1 MKFVA
6 LALLAAVAS
15 AGVLATQSAW
25 ERHHAA
31 LVSGVHQHSDDDPPP
46 VDCPM
51 CGGNAELH
59 FKTLRKMFT
68 WQSQLVLGASIAR

>member
-6 LALLAAVAS
+6 LAVLAAVAS
-15 AGVLATQSAW
+15 AGAVATHSAW

-31 LVSGVHQHSDDDPPP
+31 IVLGVDDDPPP

-51 CGGNAELH
+51 CGGNAETH
-59 FKTLRKMFT
+59 FKTLRRMFAL
-68 WQSQLVLGASIAR
+68 QSQLVLGVSISR